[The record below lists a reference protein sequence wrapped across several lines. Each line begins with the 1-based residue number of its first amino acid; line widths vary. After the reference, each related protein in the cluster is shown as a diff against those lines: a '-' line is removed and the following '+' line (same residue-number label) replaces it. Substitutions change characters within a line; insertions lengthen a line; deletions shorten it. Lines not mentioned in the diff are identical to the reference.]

1 MIIYL
6 IITFGLG
13 FTFVEFVQNKAIGLP
28 VRNFLGYLAYKAN
41 NKILSQELTELYTC
55 PICGGG
61 YFVMFLGAI
70 QTTIGLITNNNDLIL
85 CGILSLSLAQLF
97 GTTYAIL
104 LNLTNQKTNEKQRD
118 NN

>member
-13 FTFVEFVQNKAIGLP
+13 FTFVEFVQNKSIGLP
-28 VRNFLGYLAYKAN
+28 IRNFLGYLVYKSN

-70 QTTIGLITNNNDLIL
+70 QMITGLIINNNDLTF
-85 CGILSLSLAQLF
+85 CGILSLSLSQLF

-104 LNLTNQKTNEKQRD
+104 LNLTNQKNEK
-118 NN
+118 